1 VGEAS
6 DILLIAVL
14 TDDQVRDVLVGEA
27 GLLSAAPR
35 SQVIVV
41 LSTAAIATIR
51 WAAEVAEE
59 AGMMLLDCGVS
70 GGAGGLEAAA
80 ITAMVGGPDDAFARA
95 RPVLETFANPVLHMG
110 PLGRGMAAK
119 LARNLIV
126 YTDWLVAWEAAR
138 LAEAAGVDVAK
149 FVEAVEASDRW
160 VGGHMAM
167 VREGVG
173 LATADDAARAKGEA
187 AGVYARKDLRS
198 ALELGDELDLDLPA
212 ARLALERVASYAG
225 TEKSLT

>member
-1 VGEAS
+1 VS
-6 DILLIAVL
+6 DVILIAVL
-14 TDDQVRDVLVGEA
+14 TDDQVRDVIEGED
-27 GLLSAAPR
+27 GLLSASSAPR
-35 SQVIVV
+35 VVVI
-41 LSTAAIATIR
+41 LSTAAMATIR
-51 WAAEVAEE
+51 WAAETVER
-59 AGMMLLDCGVS
+59 AGMALLDCGVS

-80 ITAMVGGPDDAFARA
+80 ITAMVGGDDVAFEKA
-95 RPVLETFANPVLHMG
+95 RPALEAFSNPVLHMG

-126 YTDWLVAWEAAR
+126 YTDWSVAWEASR

-149 FVEAVEASDRW
+149 FVQAVESSDHW
-160 VGGHMAM
+160 IGGHMAM

-173 LATADDAARAKGEA
+173 LSTADDDALARGAA

-212 ARLALERVASYAG
+212 ARLALERVAEYTG
-225 TEKSLT
+225 PEKIAK